1 MFQLKISVANNHWW
15 TQGIDSWSPTS
26 LLDVT
31 VVVDFIENYK
41 SYSLDLKQLR
51 WKRNNQ
57 TCQKENEM
65 HKNLLNIK
73 HKTIETQEGLK
84 NTKQLFSNLHCGF
97 YIRAEVRSFN
107 YCSNHHWGSPHPLR
121 FLRLVS
127 SHPTKPFANEE
138 LHLVNILFQI
148 YTKIRAVL
156 VSN

>member
-26 LLDVT
+26 LLVVT

-73 HKTIETQEGLK
+73 HKTTETQEGLK
-84 NTKQLFSNLHCGF
+84 NTKHLFSNLHCGF
-97 YIRAEVRSFN
+97 YIRAEGRSFKN
-107 YCSNHHWGSPHPLR
+107 PGSLLGTVQSTPITIGIISVWTLYMEWI
-121 FLRLVS
+121 RLARS
-127 SHPTKPFANEE
+127 
-138 LHLVNILFQI
+138 IWRQ
-148 YTKIRAVL
+148 
-156 VSN
+156 